1 MDKQSFANISP
12 DELALCCRKY
22 ANECKVKAA
31 VHPNDFIFRF
41 ILTHP
46 TFPAM
51 ESAVSYYFNDGR
63 KSANL
68 LKSIL
73 ENDLSVDVTQRR
85 EMLEF
90 ASGYGCV
97 TRHLRAVFPA
107 FEIVSSDIHSDANR
121 FITNELGERSIQSSP
136 IPESFDSAQEYDLV
150 FALSFF
156 SHMPARTWS
165 RWLLALF
172 KILRRGGSL
181 IFTTHGLISDR
192 KIPMATSMDE
202 KGFYF
207 RPGSE
212 QDDLD
217 QAEYGT
223 TVTSC
228 SFVVEQIEA
237 LENCELRLV
246 RAGLWWGHQDL
257 YVANKR

>member
-46 TFPAM
+46 TFPA
-51 ESAVSYYFNDGR
+51 
-63 KSANL
+63 
-68 LKSIL
+68 I

-121 FITNELGERSIQSSP
+121 FITKELGERSIQSSP